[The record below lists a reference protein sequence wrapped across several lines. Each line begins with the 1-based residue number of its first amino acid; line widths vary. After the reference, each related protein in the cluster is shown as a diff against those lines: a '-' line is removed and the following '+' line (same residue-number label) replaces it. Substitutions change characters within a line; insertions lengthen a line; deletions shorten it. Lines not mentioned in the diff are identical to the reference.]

1 MTVFN
6 LPDLGEGLP
15 DAEIVK
21 WWVREGD
28 EVEVDQILG
37 EITTAKATVE
47 FPSPYKGRI
56 VKFHG
61 GPGDVIATGQPLI
74 TFALEGETASETEAP
89 PPQAAEPSGAE
100 AKTNGAIPAAGG
112 APAGVEVFR
121 LPDLG
126 EGLQEAEIVQW
137 LVAEGEALEL
147 NQNMVEVSTDKA
159 VVEIPAPVAGTVMK
173 LHGAPGDIIA
183 TGAPLIEIAGEGGAV
198 AGMMAAAP
206 KPKTKPKTE
215 PIEEEAGLVVGQLE
229 VTNKVV
235 AETSTAR
242 DGVIASAAA
251 RALARKSKVD
261 LNAVRGSGA
270 EGAVTLADVRMAAT
284 AAPGEKEPAVAAAGA
299 VKIGPAARAT
309 AQALGLD
316 VAAISAT
323 GPKGVVTKEDVLG
336 AARALTSGA
345 APAIAAVPAIAAGK
359 GVRAA
364 PRVRVHAQR
373 SGVDIATISPSGFL
387 GNITI
392 ADVDRAI
399 RGAGVTAAPRAIVP
413 LQAYRRPER
422 GREVTGQPERVVG
435 PRRVMAQL
443 MAKSH
448 AEVVATTIFD
458 EADVTGWP
466 EGSDITMRIVRA
478 IVAAACV
485 EPALNAW
492 FDGAA
497 LEKTHHR
504 EVHLGVAVDAASG
517 LYVPVLR
524 DVDTR
529 SPEDVRADLDRLR
542 ALITDQKITA
552 REMRGATITLS
563 NYGMI
568 AGRFATPV
576 ISPPEVA
583 IVGIGGLFHQLA
595 MTERGIE
602 NRRLMPVSL
611 TFDHR
616 ACTGGDSARF
626 LAALLQDLSLNH

>member
-21 WWVREGD
+21 WWVKEGD
-28 EVEVDQILG
+28 EVEVDQIIG

-61 GPGDVIATGQPLI
+61 GPGDIIETGQPLI
-74 TFALEGETASETEAP
+74 TFALEGEDAGEADVEPADAADP
-89 PPQAAEPSGAE
+89 PEE
-100 AKTNGAIPAAGG
+100 KAKTNGEIPASTS

-126 EGLQEAEIVQW
+126 EGLQEAEIIQW
-137 LVAEGEALEL
+137 LVAEGEKLEL
-147 NQNMVEVSTDKA
+147 DQNMVEVSTDKA
-159 VVEIPAPVAGTVMK
+159 VVEIPAPFAGTVVK
-173 LHGAPGDIIA
+173 LHGAAGDIVA
-183 TGAPLIEIAGEGGAV
+183 TGAPLIEIASEGS
-198 AGMMAAAP
+198 AAP
-206 KPKTKPKTE
+206 EIVPVE
-215 PIEEEAGLVVGQLE
+215 PVEPVEEDRGTVVGKIS
-229 VTNKVV
+229 VSDRIV
-235 AETSTAR
+235 AETSTSKG
-242 DGVIASAAA
+242 GVTANAAV
-251 RALARKSKVD
+251 RALARKLKVE
-261 LNAVRGSGA
+261 LNAVPGSGA
-270 EGAVTLADVRMAAT
+270 DGAITLADIRTAAT
-284 AAPGEKEPAVAAAGA
+284 AAPAEKEPAVAAAGA

-336 AARALTSGA
+336 AARILTSGA
-345 APAIAAVPAIAAGK
+345 GPAIAAGK
-359 GVRAA
+359 GVRAV

-387 GNITI
+387 GSVTI

-399 RGAGVTAAPRAIVP
+399 QGGATAAAPRAIVP

-478 IVAAACV
+478 IVAACFV

-517 LYVPVLR
+517 LFVPVLR

-529 SPEDVRADLDRLR
+529 APEDVRADLDRLR
-542 ALITDQKITA
+542 ERISDQKITA

-595 MTERGIE
+595 LTERGIK
-602 NRRLMPVSL
+602 NHRLMPVSL

-616 ACTGGDSARF
+616 ACTGGDTARF